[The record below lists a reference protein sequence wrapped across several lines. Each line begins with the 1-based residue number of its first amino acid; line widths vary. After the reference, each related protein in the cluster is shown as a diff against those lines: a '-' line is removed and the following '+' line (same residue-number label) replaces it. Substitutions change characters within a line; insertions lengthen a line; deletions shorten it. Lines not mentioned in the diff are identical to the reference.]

1 MKKIIEILINWWR
14 GLSAREV
21 AEVEVAAM
29 SSGEPFGDLVVERNL
44 GRFACPDDGV
54 WPIKIPDPDVELH
67 HGAHGGHRGC
77 VSGKDIVSGKQSGP
91 RGTQSRQSPRG
102 DGHGTTLSSYMRDWI
117 SDVNC
122 PWAGLIPERL

>member
-44 GRFACPDDGV
+44 GRFACPEDGV
-54 WPIKIPDPDVELH
+54 WPVKIADPELALH
-67 HGAHGGHRGC
+67 EGRTGGVLNNETVLGR
-77 VSGKDIVSGKQSGP
+77 QSGSKAKGG
-91 RGTQSRQSPRG
+91 RRIHKMVAALGVYVRLI
-102 DGHGTTLSSYMRDWI
+102 DL
-117 SDVNC
+117 VNNN
-122 PWAGLIPERL
+122 A